1 MEVAKTKKLPPCSKL
16 CDTSLLLGDIFRLP
30 VLLGNKKRGL
40 SRMDYGLDE
49 KKKRLLKRRNY
60 LLGCHTY
67 KSDRVL
73 SVLWL

>member
-1 MEVAKTKKLPPCSKL
+1 MMEVAKTKKLPPCSKL

-49 KKKRLLKRRNY
+49 KKKA
-60 LLGCHTY
+60 
-67 KSDRVL
+67 S
-73 SVLWL
+73 